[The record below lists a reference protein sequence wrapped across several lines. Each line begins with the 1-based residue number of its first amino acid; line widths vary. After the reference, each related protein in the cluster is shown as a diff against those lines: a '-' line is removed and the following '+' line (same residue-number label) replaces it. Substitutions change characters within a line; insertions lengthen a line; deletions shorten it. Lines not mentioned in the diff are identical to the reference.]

1 MRRSAPALD
10 LAGVFSL
17 AQCAAKAKSTK
28 RQCGRSALAGATVC
42 SVHGG
47 SAPQVKAAA
56 ARRVVLAK
64 AEAEVARIGR
74 VVPGQSPLDALDE
87 ALADCIAVKDRLRAI
102 VARLNDEELR
112 YRSRA
117 GEQLRAEV
125 AAFMTSIRDVVRTS
139 ETILK
144 LGIAE
149 RRANIAEQE
158 ARAIVAVVAAVLDR
172 LGLSSEQRALS
183 RVVVPEELRAAS
195 DRFSAEQANRPM
207 LPAGSK
213 RTA

>member
-1 MRRSAPALD
+1 M
-10 LAGVFSL
+10 
-17 AQCAAKAKSTK
+17 
-28 RQCGRSALAGATVC
+28 
-42 SVHGG
+42 
-47 SAPQVKAAA
+47 
-56 ARRVVLAK
+56 
-64 AEAEVARIGR
+64 GR

-102 VARLNDEELR
+102 VATLNDEALR

-125 AAFMTSIRDVVRTS
+125 AAYMTSIRDVVKTS

-195 DRFSAEQANRPM
+195 DRFNADQANRPM

-213 RTA
+213 RAA